1 MSTET
6 IDTLY
11 TNITLHRKNISIF
24 SIYNSQKNNYHHFK
38 NHINQILHKKI
49 EKDQNIIIIGDFNI
63 EYNTKNY
70 FKLCSQ
76 MSKYNL
82 KQHITKYTII
92 NNTTIDLLFTN
103 LEIEQIN
110 YFYSHW
116 SDHNILQC
124 QITL

>member
-11 TNITLHRKNISIF
+11 TNITFQKKNISIF
-24 SIYNSQKNNYHHFK
+24 SIYNSPKNSYHHFRK
-38 NHINQILHKKI
+38 HINQILNKKD
-49 EKDQNIIIIGDFNI
+49 ENIIIIGDFNI

-82 KQHITKYTII
+82 KQHSTKYTTI

-116 SDHNILQC
+116 SDHNILQS
-124 QITL
+124 QITI

>member
-11 TNITLHRKNISIF
+11 TNITLHRKNISFF
-24 SIYNSQKNNYHHFK
+24 SIYNSPKNSYHHFEK
-38 NHINQILHKKI
+38 HIKQILHKKVQ
-49 EKDQNIIIIGDFNI
+49 KDENIIIIGDFNI

-76 MSKYNL
+76 MSKYNF
-82 KQHITKYTII
+82 KQQSTKYTTI
-92 NNTTIDLLFTN
+92 NNTTVDLLFTN
-103 LEIEQIN
+103 LEIEEIN

-124 QITL
+124 QINI

>member
-11 TNITLHRKNISIF
+11 TNITSKKNNILIF
-24 SIYNSQKNNYHHFK
+24 SIYNSPKSSYNHFEK
-38 NHINQILHKKI
+38 HINQILIQKVQ
-49 EKDQNIIIIGDFNI
+49 KDENIIIIGDFNI

-82 KQHITKYTII
+82 KQHSTKYTTR

-124 QITL
+124 QIII